1 MKGMTDNVATVA
13 AGAGGRLDDSTS
25 VDASSGHSSGNG
37 AGDSDFHGE
46 GISVSFHGD
55 NTSTTFHATT
65 SDKNT
70 NTNTNPTKIANTDTT
85 TITKSR
91 HSCEKSVFRK
101 ARQLLDMGNF
111 YRGIIYIYAERKL
124 LVFFG
129 IHFMATMIV
138 WGKYFVDLFVV

>member
-1 MKGMTDNVATVA
+1 MTDNVATVA

-37 AGDSDFHGE
+37 AGDSGHGE